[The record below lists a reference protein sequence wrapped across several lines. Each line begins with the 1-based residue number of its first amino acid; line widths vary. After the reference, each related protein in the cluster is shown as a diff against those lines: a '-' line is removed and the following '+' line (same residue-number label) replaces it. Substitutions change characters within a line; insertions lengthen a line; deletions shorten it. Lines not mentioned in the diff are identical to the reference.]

1 MKVPRISVMALKRG
15 KETDSGCV
23 LEAEPKRLGVWV
35 VEYEV
40 GKEKR
45 IMYVPYLQILLACP
59 GGC

>member
-1 MKVPRISVMALKRG
+1 MALKRG

-23 LEAEPKRLGVWV
+23 LKAEPKRFGVWV
-35 VEYEV
+35 VGYEV

>member
-1 MKVPRISVMALKRG
+1 MKVPWISVMALKRG

-23 LEAEPKRLGVWV
+23 LKAEPKRFGVWV
-35 VEYEV
+35 VGYEV